1 MPVGKHDNVPTAI
14 SLLARQGSDRFL
26 LDTLLALYATVQEE
40 DKATIE
46 QISKMSDVNTDAAEL
61 AKEKVCILSSVVS
74 ISNCNSQ
81 HWKRAHSLNVQ
92 GNAAYKAKDY
102 KKAIGHYNDAIR
114 MDGNNAAYY
123 NNRALTYLQLN
134 K

>member
-46 QISKMSDVNTDAAEL
+46 QISKMSDVNTDGAEL

-74 ISNCNSQ
+74 IYGFQLSAL
-81 HWKRAHSLNVQ
+81 KRAHSLTCRVMQ
-92 GNAAYKAKDY
+92 HTKPRTSRKLSVITAMLYEWTE
-102 KKAIGHYNDAIR
+102 I
-114 MDGNNAAYY
+114 MQ
-123 NNRALTYLQLN
+123 LTTTTVH
-134 K
+134 